1 MLSVTD
7 QLAMIRSQMLVYN
20 LGLAMATALNLT
32 HVHTPLLSHAGR
44 GDHADLEG
52 GADELEALLGS
63 APGLVAKFITE
74 ITPRIAPL

>member
-1 MLSVTD
+1 MCSDMTGAACRACDRPRQALR
-7 QLAMIRSQMLVYN
+7 LALE
-20 LGLAMATALNLT
+20 LNLT
-32 HVHTPLLSHAGR
+32 LVHVPLLAHASR

-63 APGLVAKFITE
+63 APGLVAKYITE